1 METVPSPVR
10 TTIRPSARARY
21 PKSARKNRSGDAG
34 RIFCAQLRRCV
45 ACSKDYVNPGTTTL
59 NADLFGD
66 EEAGVRLLNREGKN
80 PKIVL

>member
-1 METVPSPVR
+1 MPQENSLS
-10 TTIRPSARARY
+10 RPLRC

-34 RIFCAQLRRCV
+34 GIFCAQLRRCV
-45 ACSKDYVNPGTTTL
+45 ACSKDYVNPGTATL

>member
-1 METVPSPVR
+1 
-10 TTIRPSARARY
+10 
-21 PKSARKNRSGDAG
+21 
-34 RIFCAQLRRCV
+34 
-45 ACSKDYVNPGTTTL
+45 VNPGTTTL

>member
-1 METVPSPVR
+1 
-10 TTIRPSARARY
+10 
-21 PKSARKNRSGDAG
+21 
-34 RIFCAQLRRCV
+34 
-45 ACSKDYVNPGTTTL
+45 VNPGTATL